1 MTSSRPPADSVA
13 PHYTALQLAW
23 LQELGVEKPWLPAA
37 PAVSAPRHSQPQ
49 SNKREKPGAE
59 AVRVQAVLAQALPAQ
74 AAPVQAAPIVQVD
87 TAALAAAA
95 QDLDA
100 LGVMLSACQACG
112 LCRDRKQA
120 VSGEGVTQPAIM
132 VIGDAPGELD
142 DRSGK
147 PFSDRM
153 GLMLDNMLSSIQ
165 SGRTHNAYLTNVV
178 KCRPPGNRNPKPD
191 ELAACKP
198 YLLRQIELV
207 KPYVIVAVGR
217 VSAQALLGSN
227 ETVQNL
233 RQKTHTLTV
242 GDLKIPL
249 IVSEHP
255 VRLLGHPA
263 DKAAAWQDL
272 QLVRTV
278 AGL

>member
-1 MTSSRPPADSVA
+1 MTSSQPPA
-13 PHYTALQLAW
+13 PQYTALQLAW
-23 LQELGVEKPWLPAA
+23 LQELGVEKPWLPADPDA
-37 PAVSAPRHSQPQ
+37 RAAVA
-49 SNKREKPGAE
+49 
-59 AVRVQAVLAQALPAQ
+59 AVRPMPAARPSGSPSKLAP
-74 AAPVQAAPIVQVD
+74 APVQTTPVAQVD
-87 TAALAAAA
+87 TAARAAAA
-95 QDLDA
+95 HDLGA
-100 LGVMLSACQACG
+100 LSEMVSACQACG
-112 LCRDRKQA
+112 LCLQRKQA
-120 VSGEGVTQPAIM
+120 VPGEGVLQPAIM
-132 VIGDAPGELD
+132 VVGDAPGELD

-165 SGRTHNAYLTNVV
+165 SGRHHNAYLSNVL

-207 KPYVIVAVGR
+207 KPFAILAVGM
-217 VSAQALLGSN
+217 VAAQALLGS
-227 ETVQNL
+227 EESVPAL
-233 RQKTHTLTV
+233 RQKTHALTV
-242 GDLKIPL
+242 GDIKIPL
-249 IVSEHP
+249 IVTEHP
-255 VRLLGHPA
+255 VRLLGNPA